1 MHITEEAAWRDT
13 KKIPFFRGQRE
24 EKTSAL
30 SDGGRQREIQR
41 DEEGEGWRGKEIYW
55 VRVRGEGL
63 LVSGIKK
70 SSTGRVKRQAERVCF
85 FNSKRWKEWEGG
97 RRRCETASWPKH
109 RFIQNV
115 KGARA
120 DNKTAL
126 ARLAAET
133 PNGCFQFFLGVH
145 ICMSHFCWVSFH
157 LLKSKPIHPKWE
169 DKNETANIYNL

>member
-30 SDGGRQREIQR
+30 SDGGRQREIQW
-41 DEEGEGWRGKEIYW
+41 DEEGWKGKEIYW

-85 FNSKRWKEWEGG
+85 FLQQKVKGG
-97 RRRCETASWPKH
+97 RRRCETASWPKN

-115 KGARA
+115 KGTRA
-120 DNKTAL
+120 SAHSISGRDTK
-126 ARLAAET
+126 RLFSDFPLCTHMHES
-133 PNGCFQFFLGVH
+133 FLL
-145 ICMSHFCWVSFH
+145 SSF
-157 LLKSKPIHPKWE
+157 SSPK
-169 DKNETANIYNL
+169 I

>member
-41 DEEGEGWRGKEIYW
+41 DEEGEGRKGKEIYW

-70 SSTGRVKRQAERVCF
+70 ILDRKSEKASGKSLF
-85 FNSKRWKEWEGG
+85 F
-97 RRRCETASWPKH
+97 
-109 RFIQNV
+109 
-115 KGARA
+115 
-120 DNKTAL
+120 
-126 ARLAAET
+126 
-133 PNGCFQFFLGVH
+133 
-145 ICMSHFCWVSFH
+145 
-157 LLKSKPIHPKWE
+157 
-169 DKNETANIYNL
+169 